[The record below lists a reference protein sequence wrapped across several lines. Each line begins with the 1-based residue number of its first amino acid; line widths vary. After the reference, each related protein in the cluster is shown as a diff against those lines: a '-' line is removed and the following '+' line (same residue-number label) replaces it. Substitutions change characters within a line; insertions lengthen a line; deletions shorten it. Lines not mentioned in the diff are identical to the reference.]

1 MLFGLFGGR
10 MTTDDSLEQT
20 FEANTHNA
28 VQQSAQLQMRQR
40 QSSRFDEEMEYWEE
54 LRTNLSQANL
64 ELGRLRVQVKA
75 FEAERANWK
84 ATAMS
89 GATRW
94 RALQHILSR
103 NVGKEEA
110 VRLEEEEVQVLL
122 RDEALMEYFGQ
133 WSDGCATKPWRLKK
147 L

>member
-10 MTTDDSLEQT
+10 MTTDDSLEQA

-84 ATAMS
+84 ATAIT

-94 RALQHILSR
+94 RALHNILSR
-103 NVGKEEA
+103 SVGKDEA
-110 VRLEEEEVQVLL
+110 DRLEQEEVQALL
-122 RDEALMEYFGQ
+122 QDASLMQYFEQ
-133 WSDGCATKPWRLKK
+133 WGNERATKPWRLK
-147 L
+147 